1 MRILKLTLEKANKY
15 FAIPVAKIVFKLAK
29 VYPQKIVIDNF
40 GGRGYGDNPKYIVD
54 ALISDKSLN
63 LDIVWLV
70 NDINTSV
77 PKEVRK
83 VKYNS
88 MRSIYEYS
96 TAKVWIDN
104 IKNSVKPRKKRGQFY
119 LQTWHGGI
127 GLKSVEKQ
135 IENELDPHYVKKAKF
150 DASQTDLM
158 LSDSE
163 WTTEIFHNWFWYNG
177 KIAKVGFPRND
188 VLVKSPKEI
197 IKKVYDHFSLDY
209 KKKIV
214 LYAPTFRTNNNIA
227 PYTFDYKKIT
237 ELLHTK
243 FGKEYVF
250 LLRLHPNVQISS
262 DSQIAKSIDDVRI
275 FNANSY
281 SDVQE
286 LLLSADVIITDFSS
300 LMFDAMIAE
309 KKVLLYASDFNDYI
323 STQRKLLF
331 DLEQLPFPFSKSI
344 DELHQTIKDLDI
356 NRYFARLDEFRKELG
371 LIESGN
377 AALKV
382 KAILLNQLRK
392 DD

>member
-1 MRILKLTLEKANKY
+1 MINFKLALEKTNKY
-15 FAIPVAKIVFKLAK
+15 FSIPIAKMVYKLAK
-29 VYPQKIVIDNF
+29 VRPQKIVVDNF

-88 MRSIYEYS
+88 VRSIYEYS

-104 IKNSVKPRKKRGQFY
+104 IKNSVKPRKKEGQFY

-135 IENELDPHYVKKAKF
+135 IENELDPHYVTKAKF

-214 LYAPTFRTNNNIA
+214 LYAPTFRTNNNVA

-237 ELLHTK
+237 ELLHAK

-250 LLRLHPNVQISS
+250 LLRLHPNVQLSS
-262 DSQIAKSIDDVRI
+262 DSQIARSIDDVRI

-344 DELHQTIKDLDI
+344 DELHQTIKELDS

-371 LIESGN
+371 LNESGN

-382 KAILLNQLRK
+382 KEILLNQLRK